1 MSFAGQD
8 AWYPDTPPRQRADK
22 NLDSR
27 GGGGLTFYA
36 LIPGRNQDEFGIAVA
51 GCT

>member
-8 AWYPDTPPRQRADK
+8 AWYPDTPSRQRADK

-27 GGGGLTFYA
+27 GGGGLAFSA
-36 LIPGRNQDEFGIAVA
+36 LIPGRNQMSLE
-51 GCT
+51 